1 MKRKIFGLG
10 SKTIRTREGN
20 KIMMKLMMLSFLLRT
35 MGKRKRKNSWTRMKR
50 NNNKVMRMM
59 KIKLLKMMLNSL
71 MPTRINLKNNHNRNR
86 SNCNKKKNNPKR

>member
-35 MGKRKRKNSWTRMKR
+35 MAKRKRTNSWTRMKR
-50 NNNKVMRMM
+50 NNNKVMRMI

-71 MPTRINLKNNHNRNR
+71 MPTRINLKNSNRNR
-86 SNCNKKKNNPKR
+86 SNNNKKKNNPKR

>member
-71 MPTRINLKNNHNRNR
+71 MPTRINLKNSNRNR
-86 SNCNKKKNNPKR
+86 SNNYKKKNNPKR